1 MTYWTHLTLFLWS
14 LDHNSFRFWSVASVF
29 ELTELELSN
38 ESDFGVSVTICS
50 SFGFFSVDDD
60 ISLAISSVISFP
72 LSALISC
79 STSGA
84 EFGFSSS

>member
-1 MTYWTHLTLFLWS
+1 MTLFLWS

-50 SFGFFSVDDD
+50 SFGFFSLDDD
-60 ISLAISSVISFP
+60 TNYDSIYPEMDHVKDETKEQYVYSEIIAPFKHIF
-72 LSALISC
+72 
-79 STSGA
+79 
-84 EFGFSSS
+84 